1 MKPEQALQLLS
12 DALEPK
18 NINLISRQGY
28 IAIQEAIEVLAKAII
43 PPQNKKDEH
52 SN

>member
-1 MKPEQALQLLS
+1 MNPEQALQLLS

-28 IAIQEAIEVLAKAII
+28 IAIQEAIDVLSKAITI
-43 PPQNKKDEH
+43 IKKNNE
-52 SN
+52 SNN